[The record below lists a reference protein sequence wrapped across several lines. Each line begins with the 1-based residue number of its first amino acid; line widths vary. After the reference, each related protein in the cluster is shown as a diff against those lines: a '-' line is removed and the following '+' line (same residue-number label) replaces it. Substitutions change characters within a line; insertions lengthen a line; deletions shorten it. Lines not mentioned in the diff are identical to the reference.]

1 MPVILSLSV
10 SICFYRMFRG
20 PQILTCPIRP
30 LLLLRDSHLAA
41 FSEHTGAGW
50 QGASATKERR
60 YEGIHGS
67 KEGTSLSTET
77 GSSSTQLPF
86 IGTDC
91 DNRQL
96 REASIQSLL
105 SKAILSSHHRHP
117 PQVSAFAKARHAS
130 DSWKCTAVEDLG
142 QNLKAVSTYKDCLI
156 NTPCLQSRRSP
167 WDIRQPSLS
176 STYKTQCNLQRHL
189 NHRRHIVRSF
199 SLSTHQPWILNH
211 SDSTPHPSSIY
222 SVQARAVHQAA
233 PLVAETW
240 RDCLSLGNENRCREK
255 LGPNLKLYEAEK
267 GGKGSSQSQGKN
279 PAKWAAVL
287 VSLCSVEGE
296 PAFLF
301 TLRSSTLK
309 GRHKGDVR

>member
-1 MPVILSLSV
+1 
-10 SICFYRMFRG
+10 MFRG

-50 QGASATKERR
+50 QGASALKERR

-67 KEGTSLSTET
+67 KEGTSLSPET
-77 GSSSTQLPF
+77 VSCSTQLPF
-86 IGTDC
+86 ISTDC

-96 REASIQSLL
+96 REASFQSLL

-117 PQVSAFAKARHAS
+117 LQVSAFAKAKQAS
-130 DSWKCTAVEDLG
+130 DLWKCTAVEDLG
-142 QNLKAVSTYKDCLI
+142 QNLKAVSTYMDCLI
-156 NTPCLQSRRSP
+156 NTPCLQSRRGP

-176 STYKTQCNLQRHL
+176 FTNKTQCNLQSHL
-189 NHRRHIVRSF
+189 NHRRHIFRSF
-199 SLSTHQPWILNH
+199 SLSTHQPRILNH

-267 GGKGSSQSQGKN
+267 GGKASGQSQGKN